1 MISRRRLLSNSTIAL
16 VATSSGCAAANAQI
30 STSTISS
37 ISSISSI
44 GSTNSQARSGPGAD
58 SVFRHGVASGDP
70 LGDRIILWTRI
81 EASKDAMVPVRWWI
95 AKDEAMQ
102 QVVNGGEV
110 TALPW
115 RDHCV
120 KVDALG
126 LEPARRYFY
135 QFEAGGERSVVGR
148 TRTLPAATV
157 TNLKFAIT
165 SCSNYPFGYFNAY
178 GRIAARDDLDAVLH
192 LGDYIYEYAPGG
204 YGDGA
209 EFDRTPFP
217 AREIVTLDDYRG
229 RHAQYKTDP
238 DLQAA
243 HAAHPWITIWDDHET
258 TNNSWRDGADNHNPD
273 LGEGT
278 WIDRRQAGERAYFEW
293 MPIRETLGAR
303 GSFTYRSFRFGNL
316 CDLIMLDT
324 RLHGRSQQV
333 VAAEK
338 KNRSLLD
345 APGRTLLGADQH
357 AWLAEEL
364 RASKANSTQWRVLG
378 QQCMLG
384 QLLDA
389 ERHILNTD
397 QWDGYPH
404 SRAALLEQ
412 LRNEVINDTVVLTG
426 DIHSAWALDITPD
439 PFKGYDPSSGKGS
452 LAVELV
458 ATSVTSPGPFGSGDD
473 AIAAEKRTLKNH
485 PHLHWTNF
493 RHRGYLMLDLNAERA
508 LAQWWAVDTI
518 TEHSDKESRI
528 HAMLT
533 QTGRNHLEVA

>member
-16 VATSSGCAAANAQI
+16 AATSSGCAV
-30 STSTISS
+30 SS
-37 ISSISSI
+37 
-44 GSTNSQARSGPGAD
+44 SQTRSGAS
-58 SVFRHGVASGDP
+58 SVFAHGIASGDP
-70 LGDRIILWTRI
+70 LADRIILWTRV
-81 EASKDAMVPVRWWI
+81 EASKDALVPVRWWI

-102 QVVNGGEV
+102 EVVNGGEI

-115 RDHCV
+115 RDHSV

-135 QFEAGGERSVVGR
+135 QFECGGERSIVGR

-157 TNLKFAIT
+157 TNLKFAVV
-165 SCSNYPFGYFNAY
+165 SCSNFPFGYFNAY
-178 GRIAARDDLDAVLH
+178 GRIAAREDLDAVLH

-204 YGDGA
+204 YGNGS
-209 EFDRTPFP
+209 EFNRAPLP
-217 AREIVTLDDYRG
+217 AKEIVTLDDYRG

-243 HAAHPWITIWDDHET
+243 HARHPWITVWDDHET

-273 LGEGT
+273 KGEGT
-278 WIDRRQAGERAYFEW
+278 WGDRRQAGERAYFEW

-316 CDLIMLDT
+316 CDLTMLDT
-324 RLHGRSQQV
+324 RLHGRSQQI
-333 VAAEK
+333 VAAER
-338 KNRSLLD
+338 KNRTLLD
-345 APGRTLLGADQH
+345 APGRSLLGADQH

-364 RASKANSTQWRVLG
+364 RGSKSASTKWRVLG

-384 QLLDA
+384 QLMDE

-404 SRAALLEQ
+404 SRTALLDQ
-412 LRNEVINDTVVLTG
+412 LKNEGINNTIVVTG
-426 DIHSAWALDITPD
+426 DIHSAWAMDITPD
-439 PFKGYDPSSGKGS
+439 PFNGYDPSSGKGS

-458 ATSVTSPGPFGSGDD
+458 GTSVTSPGPFGAGDD
-473 AIAAEKRTLKNH
+473 AVKAEQRAIKHH

-493 RHRGYLMLDLNAERA
+493 RHRGYFTLDLNAERA
-508 LAQWWAVDTI
+508 FAEWWAVDTI
-518 TEHSDKESRI
+518 TERSDKESRV

-533 QTGRNHLEVA
+533 QTGRNHLEIN

>member
-1 MISRRRLLSNSTIAL
+1 MISRRRLLANCTIAL
-16 VATSSGCAAANAQI
+16 AATSSGCAASSLQS
-30 STSTISS
+30 STTP
-37 ISSISSI
+37 
-44 GSTNSQARSGPGAD
+44 GRSGAPPHAPPHAKNDAQTGPEVG

-70 LGDRIILWTRI
+70 LGDRIILWTRV
-81 EASKDAMVPVRWWI
+81 EAPKNALVPVRWWI
-95 AKDEAMQ
+95 ATDEAMR

-135 QFEAGGERSVVGR
+135 RFEAGGERSVTGR

-157 TNLKFAIT
+157 TNLRFAVA
-165 SCSNYPFGYFNAY
+165 SCANFPFGYFNAY
-178 GRIAARDDLDAVLH
+178 GRIAAREDLDAVLH

-209 EFDRTPFP
+209 EFDRVPFP
-217 AREIVTLDDYRG
+217 AREIVSLDDYRG

-243 HAAHPWITIWDDHET
+243 HAAHPWITVWDDHET
-258 TNNSWRDGADNHNPD
+258 ANNSWRDGAANHNPE

-278 WIDRRQAGERAYFEW
+278 WLDRRQAGERAYFEW

-333 VAAEK
+333 VAAER
-338 KNRSLLD
+338 KNRQLVGT
-345 APGRTLLGADQH
+345 PGRTLLGADQH

-364 RASKANSTQWRVLG
+364 RASKANSTRWRVLG
-378 QQCMLG
+378 QQCMMG

-404 SRAALLEQ
+404 SRAALLDQ
-412 LRNEVINDTVVLTG
+412 LGTEGINDTVVLTG
-426 DIHSAWALDITPD
+426 DIHSAWALDVTPD
-439 PFKGYDPSSGKGS
+439 PFKGYDPGSGKGS

-458 ATSVTSPGPFGSGDD
+458 CTSVTSPGPFGSGDD
-473 AIAAEKRTLKNH
+473 ADAAEKRTLANH

-493 RHRGYLMLDLNAERA
+493 QHRGYLTLDLDAQRA
-508 LAQWWAVDTI
+508 QAQWWAVETI
-518 TEHSDKESRI
+518 TRRSDQESMVHS
-528 HAMLT
+528 MLT
-533 QTGRNHLEVA
+533 QVGRNHLEAS